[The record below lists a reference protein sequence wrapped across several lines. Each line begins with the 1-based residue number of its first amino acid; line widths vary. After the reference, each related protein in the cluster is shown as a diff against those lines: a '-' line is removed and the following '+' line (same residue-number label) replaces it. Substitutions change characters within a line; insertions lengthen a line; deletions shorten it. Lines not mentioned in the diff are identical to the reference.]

1 VVVGAGAAGLL
12 AGLFAARRGVRTLL
26 LETRKEPGAKIRVS
40 GGARCNVLPSVMEW
54 ADFHSGGSMHSVR
67 KVLQSWPLEEVRAF
81 FEQDLGIAL
90 KVEDTGKVFPVSE
103 DPREVVVGLLNALEA
118 AQATL
123 VGDFRIASLRRV
135 QERGAML
142 FELESADGR
151 KLLAQRVCLSTGG
164 LSLPKTGSDG
174 RGFDFARELG
184 HGVLALYPA
193 LVPLLA
199 ADARWAELAGV
210 SLPVRL
216 RVLRGQKLVQS
227 HDGDFLF
234 THKGF
239 SGPAVLDVSWHFAAP
254 DGSGARLEAAWLAGA
269 APDWTGLLQSGG
281 RHTLSSLL
289 REHLPRRLVQLLSVR
304 AALDPETRVAT
315 LAREARTRLLNELE
329 HCELAIAGNEGYR
342 TAEVTD
348 GGVPLSELRSATLE
362 SRSLPGL
369 YFAGEI
375 IDVSGRIG
383 GFNFLWA
390 WVSGRKVGEAVAA
403 QQLAQ

>member
-1 VVVGAGAAGLL
+1 ML
-12 AGLFAARRGVRTLL
+12 AGLFAARRGVPTLL
-26 LETRKEPGAKIRVS
+26 CETRREPGAKIRVS
-40 GGARCNVLPSVMEW
+40 GGARCNVLPSVMDW

-239 SGPAVLDVSWHFAAP
+239 SGPVVLDVSHHFSRPAQEPPRLFAHW
-254 DGSGARLEAAWLAGA
+254 GGARVDWEAALLRGGASTLAVV
-269 APDWTGLLQSGG
+269 
-281 RHTLSSLL
+281 L
-289 REHLPRRLVQLLSVR
+289 REHLPRRLAALLLER
-304 AALDPETRVAT
+304 AALDGETRCAT
-315 LAREARTRLLNELE
+315 LTREARRRLVRELADCELE
-329 HCELAIAGNEGYR
+329 LGGDEGYR

-348 GGVPLSELRSATLE
+348 GGIALSEVEPRALE
-362 SRSLPGL
+362 SRLVPGL
-369 YFAGEI
+369 HFAGEML
-375 IDVSGRIG
+375 DATGRIG
-383 GFNFLWA
+383 GYNFLWA
-390 WVSGRKVGEAVAA
+390 FVTGRKAGLGIARAR
-403 QQLAQ
+403 